1 MSSFSILSE
10 KKPLL
15 RRDGKEV
22 GLQFPA
28 CGEETGPGVQRVEGM
43 YFFGLKMVS
52 RGDEGKVMTHRRG
65 RGDARKNI
73 LETPGARAGLER
85 VRGSGRWGRGV
96 LRGLGTKLSSVSS
109 RAVAFEGPGRST
121 GPGRGQWAQ
130 GHSRAVSLDI
140 EDSPAAQPEVSAV

>member
-73 LETPGARAGLER
+73 LETPGN
-85 VRGSGRWGRGV
+85 VRGSGCWGCGV
-96 LRGLGTKLSSVSS
+96 PRALETKLSSVSS

-121 GPGRGQWAQ
+121 GPRRGQWAQ
-130 GHSRAVSLDI
+130 GHSRAVSLDV

>member
-1 MSSFSILSE
+1 M
-10 KKPLL
+10 
-15 RRDGKEV
+15 
-22 GLQFPA
+22 
-28 CGEETGPGVQRVEGM
+28 QRVEGM

-73 LETPGARAGLER
+73 LETPGN

-121 GPGRGQWAQ
+121 GPRRGQWAQ
-130 GHSRAVSLDI
+130 GRRRTVSPDV
-140 EDSPAAQPEVSAV
+140 EDSPATQPEVSAV